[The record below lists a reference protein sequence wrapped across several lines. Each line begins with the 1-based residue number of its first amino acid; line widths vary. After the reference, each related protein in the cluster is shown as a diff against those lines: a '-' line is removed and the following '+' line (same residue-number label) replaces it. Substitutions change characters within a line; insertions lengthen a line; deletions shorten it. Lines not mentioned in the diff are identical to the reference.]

1 MSFDDKKYSLETVE
15 TINDVWNNPV
25 VQCLISVVNEIFSP
39 SPLVELVNKGVSKML
54 EMQIKHKQEQVIQ
67 ELLVSKS
74 ITEAD
79 IKNVDF
85 VIEFAKL
92 LSAVNRTRGNTKIQ
106 CMTKIFKGT
115 VCYDKKDYDLYE
127 EYLQRV
133 YDMSE
138 REMNILFIMQ
148 KCEQMEMY
156 TNYKDDDRTQKLMR
170 IWHKEKISTKEEM
183 GISEATL
190 RSIIVG
196 MQRTGFCSTEYIHY
210 AAGDVQVYLLT
221 EYFKDFVKCISV

>member
-1 MSFDDKKYSLETVE
+1 MDNLEKSIGVDIMSFDDKKYSLETVE

-115 VCYDKKDYDLYE
+115 VCYDKKDYDRYE
-127 EYLQRV
+127 E
-133 YDMSE
+133 
-138 REMNILFIMQ
+138 
-148 KCEQMEMY
+148 
-156 TNYKDDDRTQKLMR
+156 
-170 IWHKEKISTKEEM
+170 
-183 GISEATL
+183 
-190 RSIIVG
+190 
-196 MQRTGFCSTEYIHY
+196 
-210 AAGDVQVYLLT
+210 
-221 EYFKDFVKCISV
+221 